1 MSNSWILIE
10 TFGDEEPSVIGVG
23 SSPKSFVSPR
33 HVLRSS
39 ASRNEA
45 LAAVTETLVT
55 GARVDRLSKD
65 QYRRV
70 LAEPLQT
77 FAGRTHG
84 AWVWLGRRDETPP
97 PRDAAGAWQFN
108 LTKSTASGSNDLL
121 DLYRVPQNARE
132 TQRALAGAFTRLVTN
147 RDESEAMA
155 KIVQSAPGTTHQAVW
170 TVRRDD
176 GELRAAHFS
185 CRMIAEDQA
194 AGTEIV
200 LRGITHDIGPAGEI
214 TIAPPPTILEHRVL
228 EASTKKGEYRALVNL
243 RTLNLLRWYNSEPAP
258 NICWEN
264 LPDEPV
270 PAIHPNDVPI
280 AKQMSNELA
289 RERTNGV
296 LRFRTLDGHWK
307 PMKVNAVLV
316 SLDQHTTAALVTLT
330 ELCEE

>member
-55 GARVDRLSKD
+55 GAMVDRLSRD
-65 QYRRV
+65 RYRRV

-97 PRDAAGAWQFN
+97 PRDATGAWQFN
-108 LTKSTASGSNDLL
+108 LTNSTASGSNDLL
-121 DLYRVPQNARE
+121 DLYRVPQNERE

-194 AGTEIV
+194 AGTEII

-228 EASTKKGEYRALVNL
+228 EASTKEGEYRALVNL
-243 RTLNLLRWYNSEPAP
+243 RTLNLLRWYNSEPVP

-270 PAIHPNDVPI
+270 PAIHPDDVPI
-280 AKQMSNELA
+280 AKQMSNALA
-289 RERTNGV
+289 RERTNAV

>member
-33 HVLRSS
+33 QVLRSS

-45 LAAVTETLVT
+45 LAAVTETLGT
-55 GARVDRLSKD
+55 GAMVDRLSRD
-65 QYRRV
+65 RYRRV

-97 PRDAAGAWQFN
+97 PRDAAGAWHFN

-121 DLYRVPQNARE
+121 DLYRVPQNERE

-194 AGTEIV
+194 AGTEII

-228 EASTKKGEYRALVNL
+228 EASTKEGEYRALVNL
-243 RTLNLLRWYNSEPAP
+243 RTLNLLRWYNSEPTP

-270 PAIHPNDVPI
+270 PAIHPDDVPI
-280 AKQMSNELA
+280 AKQMSNALA

-296 LRFRTLDGHWK
+296 LRFRTLDGRWK

>member
-1 MSNSWILIE
+1 MSDNWILIE
-10 TFGDEEPSVIGVG
+10 TFGDTEPSVIGVG

-33 HVLRSS
+33 KVLRSS
-39 ASRNEA
+39 ASREEA
-45 LAAVTETLVT
+45 LVAVADMLST
-55 GARVDRLSKD
+55 GAMVDRLSRD
-65 QYRRV
+65 RCRRV
-70 LAEPLQT
+70 LAEPLRT
-77 FAGRTHG
+77 YAGRTHG

-97 PRDAAGAWQFN
+97 ARDAAGAWQFN
-108 LTKSTASGSNDLL
+108 LTRSTASGSDDLL
-121 DLYRVPQNARE
+121 DLYRVPQDERE

-194 AGTEIV
+194 AGTEII
-200 LRGITHDIGPAGEI
+200 LRGITHDIGPAGDI

-228 EASTKKGEYRALVNL
+228 EASTKEGEYRALVNL
-243 RTLNLLRWYNSEPAP
+243 RNLNLLRWYNSEPAP

-270 PAIHPNDVPI
+270 PAIHPDDVPI
-280 AKQMSNELA
+280 AKQMSNALA

-330 ELCEE
+330 ELCKE